1 MSAPTYDIV
10 DGYTERDALIVD
22 EFLSYDW
29 EDTGPVAVPEGEV
42 DLGDEEPPF

>member
-22 EFLSYDW
+22 EFLSDDW
-29 EDTGPVAVPEGEV
+29 ENTGPAPVAEWEI